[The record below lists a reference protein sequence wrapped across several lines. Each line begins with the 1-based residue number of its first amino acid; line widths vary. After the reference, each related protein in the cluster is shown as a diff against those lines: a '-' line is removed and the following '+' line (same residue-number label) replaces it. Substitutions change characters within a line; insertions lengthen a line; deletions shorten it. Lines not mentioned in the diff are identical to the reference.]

1 MDRWL
6 ALCARRFSDCFAR
19 LRACGL
25 LAKVAPRRDRKK
37 EAGICRHAGDMST
50 AQCAEGRPINHQ
62 VSNSEEDDSARAPL
76 NRRVGAVA
84 GMTLLSRVSGLI
96 RDVMLAY
103 LFGAS
108 AAADLF
114 FVAFRIPNFF
124 RRLFAEGAFNQAFVP
139 VLVEYKVKGHTE
151 LRLFLAQLS
160 GVFALTLLLVV
171 VAGVALAGPLAAV
184 FAPGFID
191 QPQRFAQLT
200 ELVRI
205 TFPYLGLIS
214 LTAYAG
220 AILNAHGRFAL
231 PAFTP
236 VMLNLCLTIAALLAL
251 TDSLAAEPI
260 VILAWGVL
268 VAGIVQWLMQLP
280 SLGRMDLLPRPQ
292 LGRKL
297 GAEHAGVRQVG
308 RLLLPAI
315 FSASVGQINAL
326 VNTIIASTLA
336 TGSIAWLYYA
346 DRLLEL
352 PVGLIAVALGTV
364 MLPHLS
370 RLVTAADQD
379 GFLRTINWGFGLGL
393 MLGLPAAIALYLLAE
408 PLLAFL
414 YMTFAGSA
422 MTGHDVVMAGQ
433 ALQMFAIA
441 LPGFVLVKV
450 LAPAFF
456 AHQDT
461 QTPFRYAA
469 AAVVV
474 NLIGSL
480 ATFQTLGHVGLAL
493 ATALSAWTHAGLLYF
508 GLHRRGWIK
517 FDTKVIFVLLRTL
530 IACAG
535 LIAGLTLSQAGSGLS
550 TEQWLAMPGDTR
562 ALQVLLT
569 CAVGMTGYIA
579 VLLVLGVRPRH
590 FLAASN

>member
-1 MDRWL
+1 M
-6 ALCARRFSDCFAR
+6 
-19 LRACGL
+19 
-25 LAKVAPRRDRKK
+25 
-37 EAGICRHAGDMST
+37 
-50 AQCAEGRPINHQ
+50 
-62 VSNSEEDDSARAPL
+62 
-76 NRRVGAVA
+76 NRRAGTVA
-84 GMTLLSRVSGLI
+84 GMTLLSRISGLV
-96 RDVMLAY
+96 RDVVLAY

-139 VLVEYKVKGHTE
+139 VLVEYKAKGHAA
-151 LRLFLAQLS
+151 LRLFLADLS
-160 GVFALTLLLVV
+160 GVFALALVAV
-171 VAGVALAGPLAAV
+171 TIAGIALAGPLAAL
-184 FAPGFID
+184 FAPGYLD
-191 QPQRFAQLT
+191 QPERFEQLT

-220 AILNAHGRFAL
+220 AIMNAHGQFAL

-236 VMLNLCLTIAALLAL
+236 VMLNLCLTLAALIAL
-251 TDSLAAEPI
+251 NDLLDAQPI

-268 VAGIVQWLMQLP
+268 AAGLVQWFMQLP
-280 SLGRMDLLPRPQ
+280 TLWRMRLLPQPRIA
-292 LGRKL
+292 K
-297 GAEHAGVRQVG
+297 EHPGVRQVG
-308 RLLLPAI
+308 RLLIPAI

-326 VNTIIASTLA
+326 VNTMIASTLA

-370 RLVTAADQD
+370 RLVTDD
-379 GFLRTINWGFGLGL
+379 DHVGFLSTMNWGLGLGL
-393 MLGLPAAIALYLLAE
+393 MLGLPAAIALYLMAE

-422 MTGHDVVMAGQ
+422 MTDRDITMAGL
-433 ALQMFAIA
+433 ALEMFAIA

-461 QTPFRYAA
+461 RTPFRFAA
-469 AAVVV
+469 IAVAV
-474 NLIGSL
+474 NLVGSL
-480 ATFQTLGHVGLAL
+480 STFQWLGHVGLAL
-493 ATALSAWTHAGLLYF
+493 ATALSAWTHAILLYI
-508 GLHRRGWIK
+508 GLHRRGWIRA
-517 FDTKVIFVLLRTL
+517 DAKVLFVLLRTAV
-530 IACAG
+530 ACGCLALVLWYAG
-535 LIAGLTLSQAGSGLS
+535 LSS
-550 TEQWLAMPGDTR
+550 EQWLAMAGPER
-562 ALQVLLT
+562 ALKVLLT
-569 CAVGMTGYIA
+569 CVAGFAVYCL
-579 VLLVLGVRPRH
+579 VLVLLGVRRH
-590 FLAASN
+590 HLLQATD

>member
-1 MDRWL
+1 MEINDQ
-6 ALCARRFSDCFAR
+6 
-19 LRACGL
+19 
-25 LAKVAPRRDRKK
+25 
-37 EAGICRHAGDMST
+37 ST
-50 AQCAEGRPINHQ
+50 KAEGHQ
-62 VSNSEEDDSARAPL
+62 SSDAEQAPL
-76 NRRVGAVA
+76 NRRAGTVA
-84 GMTLLSRVSGLI
+84 GMTLLSRISGLV
-96 RDVMLAY
+96 RDIALAY

-139 VLVEYKVKGHTE
+139 VLMEYKAKGQSE
-151 LRLFLAQLS
+151 LRLFLGQLS
-160 GVFALTLLLVV
+160 GVFALTLTLVV
-171 VAGVALAGPLAAV
+171 IAGLAFAGPLAAL

-191 QPQRFAQLT
+191 QPTLFAQLT

-220 AILNAHGRFAL
+220 ALLNAHGRFAL

-236 VMLNLCLTIAALLAL
+236 VMLNVCLTLAALLGL
-251 TDSLAAEPI
+251 MGHLQSPPI

-268 VAGIVQWLMQLP
+268 VAGVLQCLIQLP
-280 SLGRMDLLPRPQ
+280 SLARLHLLPKPVVATSHP
-292 LGRKL
+292 GMK
-297 GAEHAGVRQVG
+297 QVG
-308 RLLLPAI
+308 HLLVPAI

-326 VNTIIASTLA
+326 VNTMIASTLA

-370 RLVTAADQD
+370 RLVTEEDER
-379 GFLRTINWGFGLGL
+379 GFLQTVNWGFGLGL

-414 YMTFAGSA
+414 YMSFAGSA
-422 MTGHDVVMAGQ
+422 MTAFDVEMAGQ
-433 ALQMFAIA
+433 ALQMFAFA

-461 QTPFRYAA
+461 KTPFRFAL

-480 ATFQTLGHVGLAL
+480 ATFQSLGHVGLAL
-493 ATALSAWTHAGLLYF
+493 ATALSAWTHAGLLYV
-508 GLHRRGWIK
+508 GLQRRGWIR
-517 FDTKVIFVLLRTL
+517 FDATVVFVLLRTL
-530 IACAG
+530 LACVALGAG
-535 LIAGLTLSQAGSGLS
+535 LVLGMVWLNGSELTLQ
-550 TEQWLAMPGDTR
+550 QWLALPGFDR
-562 ALQVLLT
+562 SLRIIVVCMVGLAGYALILL
-569 CAVGMTGYIA
+569 
-579 VLLVLGVRPRH
+579 LLGVRPRH
-590 FLAASN
+590 FLRAPQ

>member
-1 MDRWL
+1 MEINDQ
-6 ALCARRFSDCFAR
+6 
-19 LRACGL
+19 
-25 LAKVAPRRDRKK
+25 
-37 EAGICRHAGDMST
+37 ST
-50 AQCAEGRPINHQ
+50 KAEGHQ
-62 VSNSEEDDSARAPL
+62 SSDAEQAPL
-76 NRRVGAVA
+76 NRRAGTVA
-84 GMTLLSRVSGLI
+84 GMTLLSRISGLV
-96 RDVMLAY
+96 RDIALAY

-139 VLVEYKVKGHTE
+139 VLMEYKAKGQSE
-151 LRLFLAQLS
+151 LRLFLGQLS
-160 GVFALTLLLVV
+160 GVFALTLTLVV
-171 VAGVALAGPLAAV
+171 IAGLAFAGPLAAL

-191 QPQRFAQLT
+191 QPTLFAQLT

-220 AILNAHGRFAL
+220 ALLNAHGRFAL

-236 VMLNLCLTIAALLAL
+236 VMLNVCLTLAALLGL
-251 TDSLAAEPI
+251 MGHLQSPPI

-268 VAGIVQWLMQLP
+268 VAGVLQCLIQLP
-280 SLGRMDLLPRPQ
+280 SLARLHLLPKPVVATSHP
-292 LGRKL
+292 GMK
-297 GAEHAGVRQVG
+297 QVG
-308 RLLLPAI
+308 HLLVPAI

-326 VNTIIASTLA
+326 VNTMIASTLA

-370 RLVTAADQD
+370 RLVTEEDER
-379 GFLRTINWGFGLGL
+379 GFLQTVNWGFGLGL

-414 YMTFAGSA
+414 YMSFAGSA
-422 MTGHDVVMAGQ
+422 MTAFDVEMAGQ

-461 QTPFRYAA
+461 KTPFRFAL

-480 ATFQTLGHVGLAL
+480 ATFQSLGHVGLAL
-493 ATALSAWTHAGLLYF
+493 ATALSAWTHAGLLYV
-508 GLHRRGWIK
+508 GLQRRGWIR
-517 FDTKVIFVLLRTL
+517 FDATVVFVLLRTL
-530 IACAG
+530 LACVGLGAG
-535 LIAGLTLSQAGSGLS
+535 LVLGMVWLNGSELTLQ
-550 TEQWLAMPGDTR
+550 QWLALPGFDR
-562 ALQVLLT
+562 SLRIIVVCMVGLAGYALILL
-569 CAVGMTGYIA
+569 
-579 VLLVLGVRPRH
+579 LLGVRPRH
-590 FLAASN
+590 FLRAPQ

>member
-1 MDRWL
+1 
-6 ALCARRFSDCFAR
+6 
-19 LRACGL
+19 
-25 LAKVAPRRDRKK
+25 
-37 EAGICRHAGDMST
+37 MST
-50 AQCAEGRPINHQ
+50 AQYQ
-62 VSNSEEDDSARAPL
+62 EDDSISQFGTNSQGDEADQAPL
-76 NRRVGAVA
+76 NRRVGTVA
-84 GMTLLSRVSGLI
+84 GMTFLSRVSGLI
-96 RDVMLAY
+96 RDVVFAY

-139 VLVEYKVKGHTE
+139 VLVQYQAEGSTA

-160 GVFALTLLLVV
+160 GVFSLTLTVV
-171 VAGVALAGPLAAV
+171 VIAGIAMAGPLSAL
-184 FAPGFID
+184 FAPGFLD

-200 ELVRI
+200 DLVRI

-220 AILNAHGRFAL
+220 ALLNAHGRFAL

-236 VMLNLCLTIAALLAL
+236 VMLNVVLTLAALLAL
-251 TDSLAAEPI
+251 SGAMNEEPV

-280 SLGRMDLLPRPQ
+280 ALMRLHLLPRP
-292 LGRKL
+292 RVSSR
-297 GAEHAGVRQVG
+297 HPGVRQVG
-308 RLLLPAI
+308 TLLLPAV

-326 VNTIIASTLA
+326 VNTMLASTLT

-370 RLVTAADQD
+370 RLVAAEDAT
-379 GFLRTINWGFGLGL
+379 GFLRTVNWGFGLGL
-393 MLGLPAAIALYLLAE
+393 MLGLPSAIALYLMSE

-433 ALQMFAIA
+433 ALEWFAIA

-461 QTPFRYAA
+461 QTPFRYAVI
-469 AAVVV
+469 AVVV

-480 ATFQTLGHVGLAL
+480 ATFQWLGHVGLAL
-493 ATALSAWTHAGLLYF
+493 ATALSAWTQAGLLF
-508 GLHRRGWIK
+508 VGLQRRGWIK
-517 FDTKVIFVLLRTL
+517 FDSKLTFVLLRTL
-530 IACAG
+530 IACVV
-535 LIAGLTLSQAGSGLS
+535 LVFGLTFGMAQTGLNSG
-550 TEQWLAMPGDTR
+550 QWLEMPGSDR
-562 ALQVLLT
+562 ALQVLVTCFVGGIGYGLT
-569 CAVGMTGYIA
+569 
-579 VLLVLGVRPRH
+579 LLLLGVRPRH
-590 FLAASN
+590 FLAATD

>member
-1 MDRWL
+1 
-6 ALCARRFSDCFAR
+6 
-19 LRACGL
+19 
-25 LAKVAPRRDRKK
+25 
-37 EAGICRHAGDMST
+37 
-50 AQCAEGRPINHQ
+50 
-62 VSNSEEDDSARAPL
+62 
-76 NRRVGAVA
+76 
-84 GMTLLSRVSGLI
+84 MTLLSRISGLV
-96 RDVMLAY
+96 RDIMMAY

-139 VLVEYKVKGHTE
+139 VLVDYRARGHAE

-160 GVFALTLLLVV
+160 GVFSLAL
-171 VAGVALAGPLAAV
+171 VAVTIAGIALAGPLAAI
-184 FAPGFID
+184 FAPGYLD
-191 QPQRFAQLT
+191 QPERFALLT
-200 ELVRI
+200 ELVQI
-205 TFPYLGLIS
+205 TFPYLALIS

-236 VMLNLCLTIAALLAL
+236 VMLNLCLI
-251 TDSLAAEPI
+251 LAAAVALNDLLRAQPV

-268 VAGIVQWLMQLP
+268 LAGVVQWLMQVPAL
-280 SLGRMDLLPRPQ
+280 LGLRLLPRP
-292 LGRKL
+292 GVDT
-297 GAEHAGVRQVG
+297 GHPGVRQVG
-308 RLLLPAI
+308 RLLVPAV

-326 VNTIIASTLA
+326 VNTMIASTLA

-370 RLVTAADQD
+370 RLVTAGDQS
-379 GFLRTINWGFGLGL
+379 GFLRTVNWGFGLGL
-393 MLGLPAAIALYLLAE
+393 MLGLPAAIALYLMAE

-414 YMTFAGSA
+414 YKSFGGGA
-422 MTGHDVVMAGQ
+422 MTDRDIVMAGR
-433 ALQMFAIA
+433 ALEMFAIA

-461 QTPFRYAA
+461 RTPFHYAA
-469 AAVVV
+469 IAVAV
-474 NLIGSL
+474 NLVGSL
-480 ATFQTLGHVGLAL
+480 ATFQWLGHVGLAL
-493 ATALSAWTHAGLLYF
+493 ATALSAWTHALLLYT
-508 GLHRRGWIK
+508 GLRRRGWIAM
-517 FDTKVIFVLLRTL
+517 DRQTYFVLMRTL
-530 IACAG
+530 VACVCLA
-535 LIAGLTLSQAGSGLS
+535 LILLWADQPRAV
-550 TEQWLAMPGDTR
+550 WLAMAGGER

-569 CAVGMTGYIA
+569 CVLGLAGYGLTL
-579 VLLVLGVRPRH
+579 VLLGVRPRH
-590 FLAASN
+590 FVQAPVKISDQSPD

>member
-1 MDRWL
+1 MEINDQ
-6 ALCARRFSDCFAR
+6 
-19 LRACGL
+19 
-25 LAKVAPRRDRKK
+25 
-37 EAGICRHAGDMST
+37 ST
-50 AQCAEGRPINHQ
+50 KAEGHQ
-62 VSNSEEDDSARAPL
+62 SSDAEQAPL
-76 NRRVGAVA
+76 NRRAGTVA
-84 GMTLLSRVSGLI
+84 GMTLLSRISGLV
-96 RDVMLAY
+96 RDIALAY

-139 VLVEYKVKGHTE
+139 VLMEYKAKGQSE
-151 LRLFLAQLS
+151 LRLFLGQLS
-160 GVFALTLLLVV
+160 GVFALTLTLVV
-171 VAGVALAGPLAAV
+171 IAGLAFAGPLAAL

-191 QPQRFAQLT
+191 QPTLFAQLT

-220 AILNAHGRFAL
+220 ALLNAHGRFAL

-236 VMLNLCLTIAALLAL
+236 VMLNVCLTLAALLGL
-251 TDSLAAEPI
+251 MGHLQSPPI

-268 VAGIVQWLMQLP
+268 VAGVLQCLIQLP
-280 SLGRMDLLPRPQ
+280 SLARLHLLPKPVVATSHP
-292 LGRKL
+292 GMK
-297 GAEHAGVRQVG
+297 QVG
-308 RLLLPAI
+308 HLLVPAI

-326 VNTIIASTLA
+326 VNTMIASTLA

-370 RLVTAADQD
+370 RLVTEEDER
-379 GFLRTINWGFGLGL
+379 GFLQTVNWGFGLGL

-414 YMTFAGSA
+414 YMSFAGSA
-422 MTGHDVVMAGQ
+422 MTAFDVEMAGQ

-461 QTPFRYAA
+461 ETPFRFAL

-480 ATFQTLGHVGLAL
+480 ATFQSLGHVGLAL
-493 ATALSAWTHAGLLYF
+493 ATALSAWTHAGLLYV
-508 GLHRRGWIK
+508 GLQRRGWIR
-517 FDTKVIFVLLRTL
+517 FDATVVFVLLRTL
-530 IACAG
+530 LACVGLGAG
-535 LIAGLTLSQAGSGLS
+535 LVLGMVWLNGSELTLQ
-550 TEQWLAMPGDTR
+550 QWLALPGFDR
-562 ALQVLLT
+562 SLRIILVCMVGLAGYALILL
-569 CAVGMTGYIA
+569 
-579 VLLVLGVRPRH
+579 LLGVRPRH
-590 FLAASN
+590 FLRAPQ

>member
-1 MDRWL
+1 MEINDQ
-6 ALCARRFSDCFAR
+6 
-19 LRACGL
+19 
-25 LAKVAPRRDRKK
+25 
-37 EAGICRHAGDMST
+37 ST
-50 AQCAEGRPINHQ
+50 KAEGHQ
-62 VSNSEEDDSARAPL
+62 SSDAEQAPL
-76 NRRVGAVA
+76 NRRAGTVA
-84 GMTLLSRVSGLI
+84 GMTLLSRISGLV
-96 RDVMLAY
+96 RDIALAY

-139 VLVEYKVKGHTE
+139 VLMEYKAKGQSE
-151 LRLFLAQLS
+151 LRLFLGQLS
-160 GVFALTLLLVV
+160 GVFALTLTLVV
-171 VAGVALAGPLAAV
+171 IAGLAFAGPLAAL

-191 QPQRFAQLT
+191 QPTLFAQLT

-220 AILNAHGRFAL
+220 ALLNAHGRFAL

-236 VMLNLCLTIAALLAL
+236 VMLNVCLTLAALLGL
-251 TDSLAAEPI
+251 MGHLQSPPI

-268 VAGIVQWLMQLP
+268 VAGVLQCLIQLP
-280 SLGRMDLLPRPQ
+280 SLARLHLLPKPVVATSHP
-292 LGRKL
+292 GMK
-297 GAEHAGVRQVG
+297 QVG
-308 RLLLPAI
+308 HLLVPAI

-326 VNTIIASTLA
+326 VNTMIASTLA

-370 RLVTAADQD
+370 RLVTEEDER
-379 GFLRTINWGFGLGL
+379 GFLQTVNWGFGLGL

-414 YMTFAGSA
+414 YMSFAGSA
-422 MTGHDVVMAGQ
+422 MTAFDVEMAGQ

-461 QTPFRYAA
+461 KTPFRFAL

-474 NLIGSL
+474 NLFGSL
-480 ATFQTLGHVGLAL
+480 ATFQSLGHVGLAL
-493 ATALSAWTHAGLLYF
+493 ATALSAWTHAGLLYV
-508 GLHRRGWIK
+508 GLQRRGWIR
-517 FDTKVIFVLLRTL
+517 FDATVVFVLLRTL
-530 IACAG
+530 LACVGLGAG
-535 LIAGLTLSQAGSGLS
+535 LVLGMVWLNGSELTLQ
-550 TEQWLAMPGDTR
+550 QWLALPGFDR
-562 ALQVLLT
+562 SLRIIVVCMVGLAGYALILL
-569 CAVGMTGYIA
+569 
-579 VLLVLGVRPRH
+579 LLGVRPRH
-590 FLAASN
+590 FLRAPQ

>member
-1 MDRWL
+1 
-6 ALCARRFSDCFAR
+6 
-19 LRACGL
+19 
-25 LAKVAPRRDRKK
+25 
-37 EAGICRHAGDMST
+37 MST
-50 AQCAEGRPINHQ
+50 AQYQ
-62 VSNSEEDDSARAPL
+62 EDDSISQFGTNSQGDEADQAPL
-76 NRRVGAVA
+76 NRRVGTVA
-84 GMTLLSRVSGLI
+84 GMTFLSRVSGLI
-96 RDVMLAY
+96 RDVVFAY

-139 VLVEYKVKGHTE
+139 VLVQYQAEGSTA

-160 GVFALTLLLVV
+160 GVFSLTLTVV
-171 VAGVALAGPLAAV
+171 VIAGIAMAGPLSAL
-184 FAPGFID
+184 FAPGFLD

-200 ELVRI
+200 DLVRI

-220 AILNAHGRFAL
+220 ALLNAHGRFAL

-236 VMLNLCLTIAALLAL
+236 VMLNVVLTLAAFLAL
-251 TDSLAAEPI
+251 SGAMNEEPV

-280 SLGRMDLLPRPQ
+280 ALMRLHLLPRP
-292 LGRKL
+292 RVSSR
-297 GAEHAGVRQVG
+297 HPGVRQVG
-308 RLLLPAI
+308 TLLLPAV

-326 VNTIIASTLA
+326 VNTMLASTLT

-370 RLVTAADQD
+370 RLVAAEDAT
-379 GFLRTINWGFGLGL
+379 GFLRTVNWGFGLGL
-393 MLGLPAAIALYLLAE
+393 MLGLPAAIALYLMSE

-422 MTGHDVVMAGQ
+422 MTGRDVIMAGH
-433 ALQMFAIA
+433 ALEWFAIA

-461 QTPFRYAA
+461 QTPFRYAVI
-469 AAVVV
+469 AVVV

-480 ATFQTLGHVGLAL
+480 ATFQWLGHVGLAL
-493 ATALSAWTHAGLLYF
+493 ATALSAWTQAGLLF
-508 GLHRRGWIK
+508 VGLQRRGWIK
-517 FDTKVIFVLLRTL
+517 FDTKLTFVLLRTL
-530 IACAG
+530 IACGVLVFG
-535 LIAGLTLSQAGSGLS
+535 LTFGMAQTGLDSGQWLEMPGSDRAMQVLVTCFVGGIGYGLTL
-550 TEQWLAMPGDTR
+550 
-562 ALQVLLT
+562 LL
-569 CAVGMTGYIA
+569 
-579 VLLVLGVRPRH
+579 LGVRPRH
-590 FLAASN
+590 FLAATD

>member
-1 MDRWL
+1 MQINDQSTK
-6 ALCARRFSDCFAR
+6 AEDHQS
-19 LRACGL
+19 
-25 LAKVAPRRDRKK
+25 
-37 EAGICRHAGDMST
+37 GD
-50 AQCAEGRPINHQ
+50 AEQ
-62 VSNSEEDDSARAPL
+62 APL
-76 NRRVGAVA
+76 NRRAGTVA
-84 GMTLLSRVSGLI
+84 GMTLLSRISGLV
-96 RDVMLAY
+96 RDIALAY

-139 VLVEYKVKGHTE
+139 VLMEYKAKGQSE
-151 LRLFLAQLS
+151 LRLFLGQLS
-160 GVFALTLLLVV
+160 GVFALTLTLVV
-171 VAGVALAGPLAAV
+171 IAGLAFAGPLAAL

-191 QPQRFAQLT
+191 QPTLFAQLT

-220 AILNAHGRFAL
+220 ALLNAHGRFAL

-236 VMLNLCLTIAALLAL
+236 VMLNVCLTLAALLGL
-251 TDSLAAEPI
+251 MGHLQSPPI

-268 VAGIVQWLMQLP
+268 VAGVLQCLIQLP
-280 SLGRMDLLPRPQ
+280 SLARLHLLPKPVVATSHP
-292 LGRKL
+292 GMK
-297 GAEHAGVRQVG
+297 QVG
-308 RLLLPAI
+308 HLLVPAI

-326 VNTIIASTLA
+326 VNTMIASTLA

-370 RLVTAADQD
+370 RLVTEEDER
-379 GFLRTINWGFGLGL
+379 GFLQTVNWGFGLGL

-414 YMTFAGSA
+414 YMSFAGSA
-422 MTGHDVVMAGQ
+422 MTAFDVEMAGQ

-461 QTPFRYAA
+461 KTPFRFAL

-480 ATFQTLGHVGLAL
+480 ATFQSLGHVGLAL
-493 ATALSAWTHAGLLYF
+493 ATALSAWTHAGLLYV
-508 GLHRRGWIK
+508 GLQRRGWIR
-517 FDTKVIFVLLRTL
+517 FDATVVFVLLRTL
-530 IACAG
+530 LACVGLGAG
-535 LIAGLTLSQAGSGLS
+535 LVLGMVWLNGSELTLQ
-550 TEQWLAMPGDTR
+550 QWLALPGFDR
-562 ALQVLLT
+562 SLRIIVVCMVGLAGYALILL
-569 CAVGMTGYIA
+569 
-579 VLLVLGVRPRH
+579 LLGVRPRH
-590 FLAASN
+590 FLRAPE